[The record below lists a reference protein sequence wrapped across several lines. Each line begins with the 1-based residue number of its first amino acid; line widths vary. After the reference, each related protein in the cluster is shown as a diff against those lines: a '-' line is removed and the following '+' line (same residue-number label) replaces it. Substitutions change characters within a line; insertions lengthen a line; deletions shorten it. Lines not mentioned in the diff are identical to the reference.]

1 MSNRDLII
9 DLANEIAQLKLSIVV
24 LEEHSSNKSHEI
36 ESLKNDLR
44 EIYALRGEDPLI
56 KRICDK
62 ALSW

>member
-1 MSNRDLII
+1 MSDQELII
-9 DLANEIAQLKLSIVV
+9 DLANEITQLKLSIIV

-44 EIYALRGEDPLI
+44 EIYAMRGEDPLI
-56 KRICDK
+56 KRVCNR